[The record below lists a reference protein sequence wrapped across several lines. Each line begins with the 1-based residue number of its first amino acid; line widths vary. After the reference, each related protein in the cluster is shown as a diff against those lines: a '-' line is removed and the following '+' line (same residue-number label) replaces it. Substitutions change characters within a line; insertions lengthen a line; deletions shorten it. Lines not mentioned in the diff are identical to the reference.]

1 MSVSSDYLL
10 RCAAETGFQVATL
23 ERVVR
28 LGELAADIA
37 RHPRLGEALAL
48 KGGTPLNLGFG
59 PPHRLSID
67 LDYNC
72 VARLDRDSML
82 AERQQIEAAVVQIA
96 ERQGFRVQT
105 SADAFAG
112 RTFHLHYA
120 AVLDINYLH
129 RLPLDAAAT
138 MALWQPGELDQ
149 PSVHAVGLSELLVGK
164 VPALLNRGSPR
175 DAWDVAH
182 LAPAVCG
189 TVRKPQFRRFFLA
202 MAATLDL
209 PLPRYGEG
217 RLSASLTDRIVSQQ
231 LTPMLSSVG
240 RLDAGKLAAAAW
252 EAVAPLVH
260 LSADETAFF
269 AAVDRGDLRLELLF
283 PDDIAEAAR
292 LALHPAL
299 QWKIIDAQSKPAG
312 R

>member
-1 MSVSSDYLL
+1 M
-10 RCAAETGFQVATL
+10 
-23 ERVVR
+23 
-28 LGELAADIA
+28 
-37 RHPRLGEALAL
+37 
-48 KGGTPLNLGFG
+48 
-59 PPHRLSID
+59 
-67 LDYNC
+67 
-72 VARLDRDSML
+72 
-82 AERQQIEAAVVQIA
+82 
-96 ERQGFRVQT
+96 
-105 SADAFAG
+105 
-112 RTFHLHYA
+112 
-120 AVLDINYLH
+120 
-129 RLPLDAAAT
+129 
-138 MALWQPGELDQ
+138 
-149 PSVHAVGLSELLVGK
+149 HAVGLSELLVGK
-164 VPALLNRGSPR
+164 LLALLDRGSPR

-189 TVRKPQFRRFFLA
+189 TVRKPRFRRFFLA

-217 RLSASLTDRIVSQQ
+217 RLSASLTDRIVAQQ
-231 LTPMLSSVG
+231 LTPMLSSVE

-260 LSADETAFF
+260 LSADEAAFF

-299 QWKIIDAQSKPAG
+299 QRKTINAQRKPAG